1 MVVALSHVPLCEP
14 HHPGPALM
22 GTVDVEY
29 RGEVVIVTLDRR
41 DAMNTLNVDLVRD
54 LTAVLDELH
63 EDRNCRVV
71 ILTGAGGAFCAG
83 LDLRGYGDEAAT
95 GDDAS
100 PGGDGVMIA
109 AFERQQDIAGLAR
122 RIHGLRQPVIAAVNG
137 AAAGGGLALVCAS
150 DIRIGSR
157 DSVYAV
163 GFIRAGF
170 SACDIGVS
178 WLLPRL
184 VGTGRAHELMLTGRK
199 FSAQEALAYGLLV
212 DVVEPSDL
220 MSAAIATADEIL
232 ANPPLSV
239 ELTKV
244 GMWAAVESN
253 SFAATVEFENRQQMI
268 TAMTADRSEATAAF
282 LEKRRPE
289 YRRR

>member
-1 MVVALSHVPLCEP
+1 MS
-14 HHPGPALM
+14 
-22 GTVDVEY
+22 TVTVEH
-29 RGEVVIVTLDRR
+29 RGQIAIVTMDRR
-41 DAMNTLNVDLVRD
+41 DAMNTLNADLVRD
-54 LTAVLDELH
+54 LTVALDDL
-63 EDRNCRVV
+63 DGDQGCRVV
-71 ILTGAGGAFCAG
+71 ILTGAGRAFCAG
-83 LDLRGYGDEAAT
+83 LDLRGYGD
-95 GDDAS
+95 
-100 PGGDGVMIA
+100 DGADEDRGAMISS
-109 AFERQQDIAGLAR
+109 FERQQDIAGLAR

-150 DIRIGSR
+150 DIRIGSA

-199 FSAQEALAYGLLV
+199 FDAGDALRYGLLV
-212 DVVEPSDL
+212 DVVEQADL
-220 MSAAIATADEIL
+220 LATAIATAESIL

-268 TAMTADRSEATAAF
+268 TAMTDDRSEATAAF

>member
-1 MVVALSHVPLCEP
+1 MTTVA
-14 HHPGPALM
+14 
-22 GTVDVEY
+22 VEH
-29 RGEVVIVTLDRR
+29 RGEIAIVTMDRR
-41 DAMNTLNVDLVRD
+41 DAMNALNAALVRD
-54 LTAVLDELH
+54 LTAVLDEL
-63 EDRNCRVV
+63 DRDQHCRVV
-71 ILTGAGGAFCAG
+71 ILTGAGRAFCAG
-83 LDLRGYGDEAAT
+83 LDLRGYGD
-95 GDDAS
+95 DDS
-100 PGGDGVMIA
+100 VDDGVMIA
-109 AFERQQDIAGLAR
+109 SFERQQDIAGLAR
-122 RIHGLRQPVIAAVNG
+122 RLHGLRQPVIAAVNG

-150 DIRIGSR
+150 DIRIGST
-157 DSVYAV
+157 DSVFAV

-199 FSAQEALAYGLLV
+199 FDADDALRYGLLV
-212 DVVEPSDL
+212 DVVEQADL
-220 MSAAIATADEIL
+220 LAAAIATAESIL

-239 ELTKV
+239 EMTKV

-253 SFAATVEFENRQQMI
+253 SFSATVEFENRQQMI
-268 TAMTADRSEATAAF
+268 TAMTDDRTEATAAF

>member
-1 MVVALSHVPLCEP
+1 
-14 HHPGPALM
+14 M